1 LPQNSRK
8 DTAYSR
14 KLNEYHDPK
23 TIENGKYTKLN
34 FNMSQSYMKPQLN
47 DYEDR
52 KVERDLTPK
61 EKKLF
66 EQNLNFYLDRIK
78 NLIQLNCKTT

>member
-1 LPQNSRK
+1 
-8 DTAYSR
+8 
-14 KLNEYHDPK
+14 
-23 TIENGKYTKLN
+23 
-34 FNMSQSYMKPQLN
+34 MSQSYMKPQLN

-78 NLIQLNCKTT
+78 NLKHFNCNTIYSF